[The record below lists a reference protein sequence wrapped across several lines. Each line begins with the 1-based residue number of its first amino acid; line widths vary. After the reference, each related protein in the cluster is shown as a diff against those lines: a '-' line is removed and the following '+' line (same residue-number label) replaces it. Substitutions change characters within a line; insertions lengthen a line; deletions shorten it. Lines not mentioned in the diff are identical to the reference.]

1 MSSEWT
7 HRNWTGVLAKRP
19 PRNKLAF
26 LRRSIPARCVARRS
40 HTPGMLAP
48 RAFYAGRLDAGRR
61 SVYFPPVAKGLMVAT
76 LLLGLLAPVS
86 AVAQGRAARSGPR
99 VIQLEEIHIEGR
111 VQKPNAFYIL
121 NRSNI
126 GYEVMDL
133 RTSFVRD
140 IVRTVQ
146 RAPF

>member
-1 MSSEWT
+1 MKPSQAT
-7 HRNWTGVLAKRP
+7 LLRRALGVLA
-19 PRNKLAF
+19 LTASM
-26 LRRSIPARCVARRS
+26 LCV
-40 HTPGMLAP
+40 
-48 RAFYAGRLDAGRR
+48 
-61 SVYFPPVAKGLMVAT
+61 T
-76 LLLGLLAPVS
+76 LVG
-86 AVAQGRAARSGPR
+86 AQGAQAQRRARGGPR

-146 RAPF
+146 RDPF